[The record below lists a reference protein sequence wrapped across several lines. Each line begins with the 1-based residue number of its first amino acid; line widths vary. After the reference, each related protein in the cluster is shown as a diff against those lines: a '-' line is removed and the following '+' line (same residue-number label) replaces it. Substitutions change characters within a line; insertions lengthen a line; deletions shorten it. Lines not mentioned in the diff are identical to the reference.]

1 MILPPL
7 FGYAEIHYRFGFLLT
22 PLFRRRPEVIAE
34 IPHRLQRGNDL
45 PVLLIVKDA
54 HRYPIRLIAV
64 ECLFSEG
71 VRHRFPLNQP
81 VSAPYRDFILNVPAA
96 VLRPLPGGD
105 NRIHIKIEYELRG
118 KRHLVFTDNYPGTS
132 HKPLEFYLS
141 EEALP
146 RFPGW
151 LYGDLHTHT
160 FFTHDQVEFGASM
173 ESTAVLSQAVGLQF
187 FAATD
192 HSYDLDDRED
202 DFLQNDA
209 TLPKWNRLLQE
220 AKHRNRTHSD
230 FTIIPGEEVTVRN
243 QKGRNVH
250 LLVLNHSAYFHG
262 SGDSGERWFHTY
274 SEHSIPQILSRLE
287 PNALAAA
294 AHPAEQP
301 PFLQKRLIGRGSWS
315 AQDVASQG
323 LTGLQLLNGTDGIDL
338 SLWIKALLSGKRLLL
353 LAGNDAHGAFAR
365 SRFMH
370 IPFVTITESQ
380 THLHGVWRTGV
391 YAEQP
396 ATVETL
402 INALHSGAVF
412 CTNGPALEMEAAG
425 PNGRRPMGSVGAQ
438 AKQIRIR
445 ALSSAE
451 FGSLDRF
458 LLWGGKDG
466 RETVIYEHHFSDIPL
481 AWDAQIDL
489 PAAASYRYI
498 RSQLTTKRNDKTFT
512 ALSNPIWFN
521 TEQ

>member
-1 MILPPL
+1 MILPPFL
-7 FGYAEIHYRFGFLLT
+7 GYAEIHYRFGFLLT

-34 IPHRLQRGNDL
+34 IPHRLQRGYDL

-64 ECLFSEG
+64 ECLFG
-71 VRHRFPLNQP
+71 KNLRHRFPLNHT
-81 VSAPYRDFILNVPAA
+81 VSESYRDFIL
-96 VLRPLPGGD
+96 RIPGTELKSLSHGV
-105 NRIHIKIEYELRG
+105 NQIHVKIEYELRG
-118 KRHLVFTDNYPGTS
+118 KRQVVFNDNYPGIS
-132 HKPLEFYLS
+132 HKALEFYLS

-160 FFTHDQVEFGASM
+160 FFTNDQVEFGASM
-173 ESTAVLSQAVGLQF
+173 ESTAVLSRAMGLHF

-202 DFLQNDA
+202 DFLRKDV
-209 TLPKWNRLLQE
+209 TLPKWKRFLRE
-220 AKHRNRTHSD
+220 TKHWNAAHSD
-230 FTIIPGEEVTVRN
+230 FTIIPGEEVTARN
-243 QKGRNVH
+243 RKEKNVH
-250 LLVLNHSAYFHG
+250 LLVLNNHSYLYG
-262 SGDSGERWFHTY
+262 SGDSGERWFHTR

-287 PNALAAA
+287 PNTLAAA

-301 PFLQKRLIGRGSWS
+301 PFLQKRLIGRGNWN
-315 AQDVASQG
+315 AQDVANEK
-323 LTGLQLLNGTDGIDL
+323 LAAVQLLNGTDGFDL
-338 SLWIKALLSGKRLLL
+338 SLWIEALLKGKRLLL

-365 SRFMH
+365 NRYMH
-370 IPFVTITESQ
+370 IPFVTIAESQ

-396 ATVETL
+396 STVESIL
-402 INALHSGAVF
+402 KALRSGVVF
-412 CTNGPALEMEAAG
+412 CTNGPALHMEAVG
-425 PNGRRPMGSVGAQ
+425 PDGRRPMGSVGAQ
-438 AKQIRIR
+438 AKEVSIR

-451 FGSLDRF
+451 FGFFSRF
-458 LLWGGKDG
+458 MLLGGKEG
-466 RETVIYEHHFSDIPL
+466 KETVIYEHAFSKSQL
-481 AWDAQIDL
+481 SWNTQIDL
-489 PAAASYRYI
+489 PVAPSFRYI

-521 TEQ
+521 TET